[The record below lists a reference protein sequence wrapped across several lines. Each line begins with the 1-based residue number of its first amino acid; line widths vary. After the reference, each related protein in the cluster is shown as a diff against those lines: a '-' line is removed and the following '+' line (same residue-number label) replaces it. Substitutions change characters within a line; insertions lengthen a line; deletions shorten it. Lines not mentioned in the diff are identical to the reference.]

1 MFPWKRGLGLLF
13 VTAGWALLSAKPA
26 QAAYIDPN
34 TGGMLFQALAAF
46 FALISGMFLVFSSRL
61 RMVAARL
68 WRRVRERRAAGAEG
82 SAEPSS
88 D

>member
-1 MFPWKRGLGLLF
+1 MFPWKRTLAILA
-13 VTAGWALLSAKPA
+13 VAVGWALLAAQPA

-46 FALISGMFLVFSSRL
+46 FALISGMLLVFSSRL
-61 RMVAARL
+61 RMAAARL
-68 WRRVRERRAAGAEG
+68 WRRVRERRAGGPEG
-82 SAEPSS
+82 SAESPG